1 MELEHK
7 YKHEMEAM
15 VHNSLG
21 GFSRKCCDIYW
32 EILRFYLCDK
42 EQCDKTL
49 SEGLDEICNDYT

>member
-1 MELEHK
+1 
-7 YKHEMEAM
+7 MEAM
-15 VHNSLG
+15 TYNSLG

-49 SEGLDEICNDYT
+49 SEGLDEIINEYT